1 MNISRRKI
9 SDSLLDC
16 IMNKELFRKGNKAD
30 IKKLKGM
37 VIKSKLSTEIKRD
50 FVEYLSSDDEN
61 TLETLRV
68 LIFDFL
74 SAENAIKES
83 RHCEDIN
90 AWVRSVVDALK
101 PSVKEYTNH
110 QIDLVLA
117 LILYEQTTR
126 DPEYDGVFGRFTEV
140 YQNEGGV
147 Y

>member
-1 MNISRRKI
+1 
-9 SDSLLDC
+9 
-16 IMNKELFRKGNKAD
+16 
-30 IKKLKGM
+30 M